1 MSKLVKI
8 LLGKQLTVNLGRDE
22 QGEAK
27 TVVLQ
32 EGLQEVEEDIAKHWF
47 VAAHAQEIPES
58 SAYSSELEKVIEQ
71 KDQEIAAMQI
81 QIDEAGKQIL
91 KHDEEMKA
99 KDKEISDLKI
109 QSTKELQTLT
119 NESNAALEDAQKA
132 IKDRDA
138 EIAKLKADL
147 AKATPAKETAKE
159 KDAPKE
165 N

>member
-32 EGLQEVEEDIAKHWF
+32 EGLQEVEEEIAKHWF

-91 KHDEEMKA
+91 KHDEDMKA
-99 KDKEISDLKI
+99 KDKEINDLKI
-109 QSTKELQTLT
+109 QLTKALQ
-119 NESNAALEDAQKA
+119 AQTTDSPKS
-132 IKDRDA
+132 KD
-138 EIAKLKADL
+138 
-147 AKATPAKETAKE
+147 

-165 N
+165 T

>member
-32 EGLQEVEEDIAKHWF
+32 EGLQEVEEEIAKHWF

-58 SAYSSELEKVIEQ
+58 SAYSSELENLIQQ
-71 KDQEIAAMQI
+71 KDEEIAAMQI

-91 KHDEEMKA
+91 KHDDEMKA

-109 QSTKELQTLT
+109 QLTKALQTSAP
-119 NESNAALEDAQKA
+119 E
-132 IKDRDA
+132 
-138 EIAKLKADL
+138 
-147 AKATPAKETAKE
+147 TPKGKE

-165 N
+165 T

>member
-8 LLGKQLTVNLGRDE
+8 LLGKQLTVNLGRDK

-47 VAAHAQEIPES
+47 VAAHAQEIPEN
-58 SAYSSELEKVIEQ
+58 SAYSSELENLIQ
-71 KDQEIAAMQI
+71 HKDEEIAAMQI

-99 KDKEISDLKI
+99 KDKELGDLKI
-109 QSTKELQTLT
+109 QSAKDLQTQAA
-119 NESNAALEDAQKA
+119 ESKDALDQAQKM
-132 IKDRDA
+132 IKERDA
-138 EIAKLKADL
+138 EITKLKADL
-147 AKATPAKETAKE
+147 AKVTPAKEPAKE

-165 N
+165 T

>member
-8 LLGKQLTVNLGRDE
+8 LLGKQLIVNLGRDE

-58 SAYSSELEKVIEQ
+58 SAYSSELEKLIQQ
-71 KDQEIAAMQI
+71 KDEEIAAMQI
-81 QIDEAGKQIL
+81 QIDEAGNQISN
-91 KHDEEMKA
+91 HAGEMA
-99 KDKEISDLKI
+99 SKDKELNDLKI
-109 QSTKELQTLT
+109 QSARELQTLT
-119 NESNAALEDAQKA
+119 NDSNAALEDAQKA

-159 KDAPKE
+159 KDASKE
-165 N
+165 T

>member
-27 TVVLQ
+27 TLVLQ
-32 EGLQEVEEDIAKHWF
+32 EGLQEVEEEIAKHWF

-58 SAYSSELEKVIEQ
+58 SAYSSELEKLIQ
-71 KDQEIAAMQI
+71 LKDEEIAAMQI

-109 QSTKELQTLT
+109 QLTKALQ
-119 NESNAALEDAQKA
+119 AQ
-132 IKDRDA
+132 
-138 EIAKLKADL
+138 
-147 AKATPAKETAKE
+147 TPDSPKGKE

-165 N
+165 T

>member
-159 KDAPKE
+159 KDAPRE

>member
-32 EGLQEVEEDIAKHWF
+32 EGLQEVEEEIAKHWF

-81 QIDEAGKQIL
+81 QIDEAGKQFL
-91 KHDEEMKA
+91 QHDAEMKA

-109 QSTKELQTLT
+109 QLDKALQTQSSDMKMK
-119 NESNAALEDAQKA
+119 EP
-132 IKDRDA
+132 
-138 EIAKLKADL
+138 
-147 AKATPAKETAKE
+147 AKA

-165 N
+165 A

>member
-32 EGLQEVEEDIAKHWF
+32 EGLQEVEEEIAKHWF

-58 SAYSSELEKVIEQ
+58 SAYSSELEKLIEQ

-81 QIDEAGKQIL
+81 QIEEAGKQII
-91 KHDEEMKA
+91 KHDEDMKA

-109 QSTKELQTLT
+109 QLTKALQ
-119 NESNAALEDAQKA
+119 AQTT
-132 IKDRDA
+132 D
-138 EIAKLKADL
+138 
-147 AKATPAKETAKE
+147 TPKGKE

-165 N
+165 T